1 MAGRNMRH
9 VVRAPEEIIIYFSL
23 PIMFVLVFGYV
34 FGSGMSVP
42 GGGNYR
48 EFLLPGVFVMTM
60 LYGLGATASAIAADA
75 GRGVVDRFRSL
86 PMARSALLSGRA
98 GADLVRAC
106 LEMTTLVVCGLLVGW
121 QWRDGVGPALTA
133 VALILLLRVA
143 MTWVG
148 ILFGLLVPNPDT
160 VAVVVFPLA
169 FPLTALSNVFVAPEL
184 MPDWLGAIA
193 AWNPLSATVA
203 AARDLFGNPG
213 LSGDS
218 WPARHALELAVA
230 WPLALIAVT
239 APARCAATG
248 GSAADTGS
256 IGGMKSGRGRS
267 RAPMLPGPS
276 RPVGRRRSAPTFGP
290 TRRGLAAP
298 AWPLSTGRASH
309 LARTPVTAAGSR
321 RPADPRP
328 LDLAAATF
336 RSLGQRTKGRS
347 EQQPLPVVGL
357 KDGTA

>member
-1 MAGRNMRH
+1 MRALADGWLMAGRNMRH
-9 VVRAPEEIIIYFSL
+9 VVRAPEEIILYFSL
-23 PIMFVLVFGYV
+23 PIVFVLVFGYV

-42 GGGNYR
+42 GDGNYR

-60 LYGLGATASAIAADA
+60 LYGLGATASAIAVDA

-106 LEMTTLVVCGLLVGW
+106 LEMTALVVCGLLVGW
-121 QWRDGVGPALTA
+121 QWREGVGRALAA

-169 FPLTALSNVFVAPEL
+169 FPLSALSNVFVAPEL

-213 LSGDS
+213 LGGDS
-218 WPARHALELAVA
+218 WPARHALELAIV
-230 WPLALIAVT
+230 WPLALIAV
-239 APARCAATG
+239 
-248 GSAADTGS
+248 
-256 IGGMKSGRGRS
+256 
-267 RAPMLPGPS
+267 
-276 RPVGRRRSAPTFGP
+276 
-290 TRRGLAAP
+290 AAP
-298 AWPLSTGRASH
+298 AAVRRYRRLGR
-309 LARTPVTAAGSR
+309 
-321 RPADPRP
+321 
-328 LDLAAATF
+328 
-336 RSLGQRTKGRS
+336 
-347 EQQPLPVVGL
+347 
-357 KDGTA
+357 

>member
-1 MAGRNMRH
+1 MRALTDGWLMAGRNMRH

-42 GGGNYR
+42 SDGSYR

-121 QWRDGVGPALTA
+121 QWREGTGPALAA

-218 WPARHALELAVA
+218 WPARHALELAIA
-230 WPLALIAVT
+230 WPLTLIAV
-239 APARCAATG
+239 
-248 GSAADTGS
+248 
-256 IGGMKSGRGRS
+256 
-267 RAPMLPGPS
+267 
-276 RPVGRRRSAPTFGP
+276 
-290 TRRGLAAP
+290 AAP
-298 AWPLSTGRASH
+298 AAVRRYRRLGR
-309 LARTPVTAAGSR
+309 
-321 RPADPRP
+321 
-328 LDLAAATF
+328 
-336 RSLGQRTKGRS
+336 
-347 EQQPLPVVGL
+347 
-357 KDGTA
+357 